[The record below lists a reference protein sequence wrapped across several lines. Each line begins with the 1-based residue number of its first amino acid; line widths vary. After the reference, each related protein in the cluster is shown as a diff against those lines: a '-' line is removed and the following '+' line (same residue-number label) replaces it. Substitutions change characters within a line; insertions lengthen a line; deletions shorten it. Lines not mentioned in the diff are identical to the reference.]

1 MAGKPSKP
9 MTPFDKSVTPSYL
22 YKLKLFL
29 SFLPPSTQRF
39 LAVYIKF
46 SEFRYTMDY
55 FRGLPFHAFSFQ
67 SIGELAPYMDEN
79 ERNMM
84 DQMTS
89 MLQIM
94 EMMVMAQTDSTSGG
108 SDSCGPAGSYEDNDV
123 RRRYGNVPK
132 LHGPVRPGTFLAWNL
147 CHERRLFT

>member
-1 MAGKPSKP
+1 MARKPSKP

-39 LAVYIKF
+39 LAIYIKF

-55 FRGLPFHAFSFQ
+55 FRGLPFHTFSFQ
-67 SIGELAPYMDEN
+67 SVSELMPYMDETD
-79 ERNMM
+79 RNMM

-89 MLQIM
+89 MMQMM
-94 EMMVMAQTDSTSGG
+94 EMMETMGGFNPAYPSDFMKSMMSG
-108 SDSCGPAGSYEDNDV
+108 EDMEAFQDYMNLFDQE
-123 RRRYGNVPK
+123 
-132 LHGPVRPGTFLAWNL
+132 LSSSETGTKKGASS
-147 CHERRLFT
+147 HEPSNE

>member
-79 ERNMM
+79 EYDGPDDFYAADNGN
-84 DQMTS
+84 DGDG
-89 MLQIM
+89 
-94 EMMVMAQTDSTSGG
+94 TDRF
-108 SDSCGPAGSYEDNDV
+108 YV
-123 RRRYGNVPK
+123 RRFR
-132 LHGPVRPGTFLAWNL
+132 FLRS
-147 CHERRLFT
+147 CRTC

>member
-94 EMMVMAQTDSTSGG
+94 EMMVMAQ
-108 SDSCGPAGSYEDNDV
+108 NV
-123 RRRYGNVPK
+123 RRFR
-132 LHGPVRPGTFLAWNL
+132 FLRS
-147 CHERRLFT
+147 CRTC

>member
-1 MAGKPSKP
+1 MVGKPSKP

-67 SIGELAPYMDEN
+67 SIGELAPY
-79 ERNMM
+79 
-84 DQMTS
+84 
-89 MLQIM
+89 
-94 EMMVMAQTDSTSGG
+94 TDNG
-108 SDSCGPAGSYEDNDV
+108 NDGDGTDRFYV
-123 RRRYGNVPK
+123 RRFR
-132 LHGPVRPGTFLAWNL
+132 FLRS
-147 CHERRLFT
+147 CRTC

>member
-55 FRGLPFHAFSFQ
+55 FPRTAVSCIFFS
-67 SIGELAPYMDEN
+67 IY
-79 ERNMM
+79 R
-84 DQMTS
+84 
-89 MLQIM
+89 
-94 EMMVMAQTDSTSGG
+94 
-108 SDSCGPAGSYEDNDV
+108 
-123 RRRYGNVPK
+123 
-132 LHGPVRPGTFLAWNL
+132 
-147 CHERRLFT
+147 

>member
-67 SIGELAPYMDEN
+67 SIGELAPYM
-79 ERNMM
+79 
-84 DQMTS
+84 
-89 MLQIM
+89 LQIM

-108 SDSCGPAGSYEDNDV
+108 SDSCGPAGPVDLMKTMMSGEDMEMFQNYMD
-123 RRRYGNVPK
+123 
-132 LHGPVRPGTFLAWNL
+132 LFDQELSSPGTSAMKGDSSHEWNN
-147 CHERRLFT
+147 ESYSE

>member
-46 SEFRYTMDY
+46 SY
-55 FRGLPFHAFSFQ
+55 
-67 SIGELAPYMDEN
+67 
-79 ERNMM
+79 
-84 DQMTS
+84 
-89 MLQIM
+89 
-94 EMMVMAQTDSTSGG
+94 SGIRWII
-108 SDSCGPAGSYEDNDV
+108 SADC
-123 RRRYGNVPK
+123 RFM
-132 LHGPVRPGTFLAWNL
+132 HFLFNL
-147 CHERRLFT
+147 SVNSHPIWMKTNGI

>member
-46 SEFRYTMDY
+46 SEFRYTMD
-55 FRGLPFHAFSFQ
+55 F
-67 SIGELAPYMDEN
+67 
-79 ERNMM
+79 
-84 DQMTS
+84 
-89 MLQIM
+89 
-94 EMMVMAQTDSTSGG
+94 
-108 SDSCGPAGSYEDNDV
+108 
-123 RRRYGNVPK
+123 
-132 LHGPVRPGTFLAWNL
+132 NL
-147 CHERRLFT
+147 SVNSHPIWMKTNGI

>member
-46 SEFRYTMDY
+46 SELRYTMDY

-89 MLQIM
+89 MLHGNDGDG
-94 EMMVMAQTDSTSGG
+94 TDRF
-108 SDSCGPAGSYEDNDV
+108 YV
-123 RRRYGNVPK
+123 RRFR
-132 LHGPVRPGTFLAWNL
+132 FLRS
-147 CHERRLFT
+147 CRTC

>member
-46 SEFRYTMDY
+46 SDIPVYD
-55 FRGLPFHAFSFQ
+55 GLFPRTAVSCIFFS
-67 SIGELAPYMDEN
+67 IY
-79 ERNMM
+79 R
-84 DQMTS
+84 
-89 MLQIM
+89 
-94 EMMVMAQTDSTSGG
+94 
-108 SDSCGPAGSYEDNDV
+108 
-123 RRRYGNVPK
+123 
-132 LHGPVRPGTFLAWNL
+132 
-147 CHERRLFT
+147 